1 MRIERAVGQQLG
13 FERRARPSIAKL
25 RKENVTL
32 RYKIFGKHTG
42 LRVSE
47 LVLGT
52 GNFGTRFGHGA
63 EPEEA
68 RLIFDAYAD
77 AGGNFLDT
85 ANGYQFGQSEEILGN
100 LLAGRRDEF
109 VLATK
114 FTMMTDAKSGILV
127 TGNSRKAMASSVE
140 ASLKRL
146 KTDRIDLYWA
156 HASDGVTPVEE
167 IVRGFDDL
175 VRAGKILYGGL
186 SDFPAWRVAR
196 AATIAELRGAAPIAG
211 LQVEHSLVE
220 RTTEHELLPAG
231 HALGLGVVAW
241 SPLGGGMLTGKYR
254 KGEKGRAEGF
264 GGKVFQAE
272 DSEQRTVILDTLIAV
287 AKEAGAAPSEIAI
300 AWVAAKGS
308 LPIIGP
314 RTLAQLKDNLGAA
327 KVALSPEQWARLD
340 KVSAVPP
347 AFPHNMLSD
356 PSTQDLY
363 TGGKFGQIDAPAES
377 VA

>member
-1 MRIERAVGQQLG
+1 M
-13 FERRARPSIAKL
+13 
-25 RKENVTL
+25 
-32 RYKIFGKHTG
+32 RYKLFGKRTG

-47 LVLGT
+47 LVLGA
-52 GNFGTRFGHGA
+52 GNFGTRWGHGA
-63 EPEEA
+63 EPDEA
-68 RLIFDAYAD
+68 RRVFDAYAD
-77 AGGNFLDT
+77 AGGNFIDT
-85 ANGYQFGQSEEILGN
+85 ANGYQFGQSEEILGD
-100 LLAGRRDEF
+100 LLTGRRDDF

-114 FTMMTDAKSGILV
+114 FTMRTDANSGILA

-167 IVRGFDDL
+167 VVRGFDDL

-196 AATIAELRGAAPIAG
+196 AATFAELVGAAPIVG
-211 LQVEHSLVE
+211 LQVEHSLVV
-220 RTTEHELLPAG
+220 RSTEYELLPAG

-264 GGKVFQAE
+264 GGKVFQPENSA
-272 DSEQRTVILDTLIAV
+272 QRTAILDTLIAV
-287 AKEAGAAPSEIAI
+287 AEQAGVTPSEIAI
-300 AWVAAKGS
+300 AWVAAKGAF
-308 LPIIGP
+308 PIIGP
-314 RTLAQLKDNLGAA
+314 RTLAQLENNLAAA
-327 KVALSPEQWARLD
+327 KTVLSAEQIARLD
-340 KVSAVPP
+340 AVSAIPP
-347 AFPHNMLSD
+347 IFPYTMLSD
-356 PSTQDLY
+356 PANRDLY
-363 TGGKFGQIDAPAES
+363 TGGKYEQIDAPAEA